1 MKNARH
7 STRRTGPLRSLVL
20 ATWHRNRDL
29 LHNASNLIATTVVSA
44 GLGFFYWAIGARLYT
59 ERSVGF
65 GSAAISA
72 MMVLGLI
79 GMFGFGTLLI
89 GELSRRKEAVAG
101 LVSAALITST
111 IGSLVLGLGF
121 ALIAPHVAV
130 SLAGIGGSPQRVGL
144 FAAGVALTAFTL
156 VADQATIGVL
166 RSGIQLTR
174 NTAFAIA
181 KLLLLLLAA
190 FTINGV
196 AGTGIEF
203 SWVAGMAVS
212 LIPVA
217 IHLRRSGTP
226 MLPRP
231 DWRLLQGLSKTAL
244 AHYWL
249 SLAVNVPVLVMP
261 VIVTALVSPSAN
273 AAYYVA
279 WMLAFFLYLVP
290 ASLSNVLFA
299 IAAAEPSVIA
309 GKLRFSLRLSF
320 VIGAIGIAVLG
331 LGAHLALSI
340 FGPGYA
346 STATLPLILLL
357 LGYIPM
363 VPRTHYIAV
372 CRARGKILQ
381 AAVVLSIG
389 AAFEITGAIAGANLG
404 GLIGLSAGLLMARIV
419 EGVMTAP
426 AVIRASFVHDR
437 GRKVLSGDER
447 DTSPHK
453 ERQESDIAEL
463 ISLTAATATQAPN
476 AVVQDIDL
484 PEGEAVQRG
493 KREELPIVCSDK
505 AQNSRPRKA
514 P

>member
-1 MKNARH
+1 
-7 STRRTGPLRSLVL
+7 
-20 ATWHRNRDL
+20 
-29 LHNASNLIATTVVSA
+29 
-44 GLGFFYWAIGARLYT
+44 
-59 ERSVGF
+59 
-65 GSAAISA
+65 
-72 MMVLGLI
+72 
-79 GMFGFGTLLI
+79 
-89 GELSRRKEAVAG
+89 
-101 LVSAALITST
+101 
-111 IGSLVLGLGF
+111 
-121 ALIAPHVAV
+121 
-130 SLAGIGGSPQRVGL
+130 
-144 FAAGVALTAFTL
+144 
-156 VADQATIGVL
+156 
-166 RSGIQLTR
+166 
-174 NTAFAIA
+174 
-181 KLLLLLLAA
+181 
-190 FTINGV
+190 
-196 AGTGIEF
+196 
-203 SWVAGMAVS
+203 
-212 LIPVA
+212 
-217 IHLRRSGTP
+217 
-226 MLPRP
+226 
-231 DWRLLQGLSKTAL
+231 
-244 AHYWL
+244 
-249 SLAVNVPVLVMP
+249 
-261 VIVTALVSPSAN
+261 
-273 AAYYVA
+273 
-279 WMLAFFLYLVP
+279 
-290 ASLSNVLFA
+290 
-299 IAAAEPSVIA
+299 
-309 GKLRFSLRLSF
+309 
-320 VIGAIGIAVLG
+320 VLG